1 MPFASRRTMLAALLA
16 ASVALTVVACAPERT
31 PTESPSPSPAVQLP
45 TPEAK
50 VKSFFDKAAHSV
62 DDPLS
67 IWVVNDKL
75 RPLNPIDFVPPDL
88 VTPAVP
94 YISSP
99 LMRAEAAAALQVMV
113 TAATD
118 EGAGAIQI
126 QNAYRSYAVQ
136 KSVHDR
142 LVAQLGREKA
152 QAQSARPGYSEHQT
166 GLTADLVGI
175 PAVCSIQTCFGTT
188 PQGAWLA
195 SNAWRFGFVIRYP
208 EGKTGVT
215 GYIYEPWHVRYV
227 GVALSTEMHDTG
239 VLTLEEFFGLPPA
252 PDYAD

>member
-1 MPFASRRTMLAALLA
+1 MTFAPRRRVLAGLA
-16 ASVALTVVACAPERT
+16 VASVALTLVACAPERA
-31 PTESPSPSPAVQLP
+31 PVESPSPTTAAPLP
-45 TPEAK
+45 SPEAK
-50 VKSFFDKAAHSV
+50 TKSFFDRSAHSV

-75 RPLNPIDFVPPDL
+75 RPLNPIDYVPPDL

-99 LMRAEAAAALQVMV
+99 LMRAEAATALQAMV
-113 TAATD
+113 AAAAS
-118 EGAGAIQI
+118 EGVGAIQI

-136 KSVHDR
+136 KSVHER

-152 QAQSARPGYSEHQT
+152 RAQSARPGYSEHQT
-166 GLTADLVGI
+166 GLTADLVGS
-175 PAVCSIQTCFGTT
+175 PAVCSIQVCFGTT

-195 SNAWRFGFVIRYP
+195 DNAWRFGFVIRYP
-208 EGKTGVT
+208 EGKTDVT

-227 GVALSTEMHDTG
+227 GVALSTEMHTTG
-239 VLTLEEFFGLPPA
+239 ILTLEEFFGLPPA

>member
-1 MPFASRRTMLAALLA
+1 MTFAPRRRILAGLAAV
-16 ASVALTVVACAPERT
+16 SVALALVSCAPERA
-31 PTESPSPSPAVQLP
+31 PVESPSPSAAVPLPPPAP
-45 TPEAK
+45 K
-50 VKSFFDKAAHSV
+50 VKSFFDRSEFSI

-99 LMRAEAAAALQVMV
+99 LMRTEAAAALQTMV
-113 TAATD
+113 AAAAA

-126 QNAYRSYAVQ
+126 QNAYRSYALQ
-136 KSVHDR
+136 TSVHNR
-142 LVAQLGREKA
+142 LVAELGREKA
-152 QAQSARPGYSEHQT
+152 QAQSARPGHSEHQT
-166 GLTADLVGI
+166 GLTADLVGS
-175 PAVCSIQTCFGTT
+175 PAVCSIQACFGTT

-195 SNAWRFGFVIRYP
+195 NDAWRFGFVIRYP
-208 EGKTGVT
+208 EGKAEVT

-227 GVALSTEMHDTG
+227 GVALSTEMHNTG
-239 VLTLEEFFGLPPA
+239 ILTLEEFFGLPPA
-252 PDYAD
+252 PDYVG